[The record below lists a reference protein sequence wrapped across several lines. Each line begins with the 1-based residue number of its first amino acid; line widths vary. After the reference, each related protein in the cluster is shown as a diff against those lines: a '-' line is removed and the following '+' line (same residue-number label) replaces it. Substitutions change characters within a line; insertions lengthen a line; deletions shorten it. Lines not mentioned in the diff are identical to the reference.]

1 MCRERNFVFIQLS
14 LLFSKRVQRISG
26 SWDGVG
32 VRMGERGGVWERGRG
47 EPAHGAWLAEL
58 SQGSSNVSSLFHR
71 LFRHTDYKMQMS
83 NIGKS
88 ESWRHM
94 LGKPQGIK
102 SSLTLDFC

>member
-1 MCRERNFVFIQLS
+1 MYLIVCYGHFIFIQLS

-58 SQGSSNVSSLFHR
+58 TQGSSKISSFFHK
-71 LFRHTDYKMQMS
+71 LFRITDYKMYLL
-83 NIGKS
+83 NINK
-88 ESWRHM
+88 
-94 LGKPQGIK
+94 I
-102 SSLTLDFC
+102 

>member
-1 MCRERNFVFIQLS
+1 MCGERNFVFIQLS

-94 LGKPQGIK
+94 LDPL
-102 SSLTLDFC
+102 S